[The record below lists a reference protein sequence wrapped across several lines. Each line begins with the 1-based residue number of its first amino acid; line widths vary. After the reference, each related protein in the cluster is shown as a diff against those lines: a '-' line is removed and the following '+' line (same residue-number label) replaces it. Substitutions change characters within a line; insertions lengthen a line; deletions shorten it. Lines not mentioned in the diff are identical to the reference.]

1 MAIEYKRRST
11 KQGRFSE
18 AGVGARAAITQLKNR
33 DDANIAAQERQRQ
46 SALRISD
53 QHIRSATRAF
63 EKPIAH
69 SAKEQARLTDIHNN
83 KIRANNIRADREVEA
98 LKAEAEQYDKQS
110 KIWMSFN
117 LAAGQ
122 ALASKAGDIWKA
134 YQTKKARETYEI
146 PDFTSGF
153 SIATNEA
160 QEDLSADMIVD
171 LLNNK
176 DLSIADKAATVKQVT
191 SKSSTIQEDLY
202 AQDYLD
208 NKDVIISST
217 RRDSRSSNG
226 TNLYTEEHVVELLQL
241 RAHLYLRKYD
251 INPHSEAGQR
261 ILRAT
266 NLWAGVEK
274 RGLNLAARG
283 KNDVQELTLGAQALR
298 AALKKGNY
306 KAVSNRLNEMAVIA
320 MGGVIK
326 VGDRWVEP
334 GQNGHDMTLP
344 EAVEHII
351 PYLAAANPDM
361 NWDQIDKILAK
372 TKVPLAGKYQHLNV
386 SDEKINKA
394 LEKAEKITGDK
405 FTPEQ
410 DLKFRND
417 YRQSQADKAPTW
429 AEELK
434 DRGYTDILKN
444 KLVNERETVNAQKV
458 KNAADQADT
467 DIAELTDRF
476 TNKNTKH
483 KDGYLDI
490 DSKEAYVVN
499 PDTGLSK
506 RQELFNRASY
516 KNTHPKVRDYIFGQ
530 LQWDSERNS
539 TFAAEEHY
547 KAARLTGNL
556 DDDTFYYYRMSKA
569 AQEHYAND
577 HQSSNLFF
585 ASGGNVDI
593 DIRNPIKVELEKIYQ
608 RSFVG
613 GKIPTEVEILE
624 NLGVQTYFHYLHRLN
639 AIKPGEKDYI
649 PNISNRKDKA
659 KEMLLLDIKEGNG
672 LFSRN
677 DPKRI
682 GGVLQVE
689 WTGLNSNY
697 SEETSALNTSNDF
710 TKSFKEY
717 NPRTVHKII
726 SPKQRL
732 ELMEMTI
739 TGNAE
744 KHDIP
749 ENIRSIISRLKVDPT
764 RKSEAHPDGEPLTLR
779 TVINDIVTET
789 PDNKNDMEYEWPTGL
804 DDQAANMGAQSY
816 NWGIQD
822 PIKIALFRLYGKQ
835 YGQYMRPELANYGR
849 TV

>member
-53 QHIRSATRAF
+53 QHIKSLGRSYD
-63 EKPIAH
+63 KPIEQA
-69 SAKEQARLTDIHNN
+69 AKERARLTDIHNN

-98 LKAEAEQYDKQS
+98 LKAQAEQYEKQS

-117 LAAGQ
+117 IAAGQ
-122 ALASKAGDIWKA
+122 ALVSKAGDAWKA
-134 YQTKKARETYEI
+134 WEQKQARETYEI

-160 QEDLSADMIVD
+160 QKD
-171 LLNNK
+171 LLKLSLVEIINNK
-176 DLSIADKAATVKQVT
+176 DLSVEDKAAAIKQVT
-191 SKSSTIQEDLY
+191 SKSSLIQEDLY

-217 RRDSRSSNG
+217 RRDARSSNG
-226 TNLYTEEHVVELLQL
+226 TNLYTEEHVTELLQL

-283 KNDVQELTLGAQALR
+283 KNDVQELTLGAQAVR
-298 AALKKGNY
+298 AALKKGDYDLVGSEIN
-306 KAVSNRLNEMAVIA
+306 AMAVIA
-320 MGGVIK
+320 MGGVVK

-361 NWDQIDKILAK
+361 NWDQIDKILAN
-372 TKVPLAGKYQHLNV
+372 TKVPAVKQYAWNEELALRKERASDAYKHEGGKKLLEAIGKV
-386 SDEKINKA
+386 KKKA
-394 LEKAEKITGDK
+394 HEANL
-405 FTPEQ
+405 
-410 DLKFRND
+410 
-417 YRQSQADKAPTW
+417 PTW
-429 AEELK
+429 QTVLK
-434 DRGYTDILKN
+434 GRGYTDILKN
-444 KLVNERETVNAQKV
+444 KLVNERKQVNQQKLD
-458 KNAADQADT
+458 NAADQADT

-490 DSKEAYVVN
+490 NSKEAYVVDPN
-499 PDTGLSK
+499 TGLSK
-506 RQELFNRASY
+506 RQELYNRASH
-516 KNTHPKVRDYIFGQ
+516 KNTHPKVRDYIFGE

-547 KAARLTGNL
+547 RAARLTGNL
-556 DDDTFYYYRMSKA
+556 DDDVYYYYRMSKA
-569 AQEHYAND
+569 AQEYYAND

-585 ASGGNVDI
+585 ASGGNVEE
-593 DIRNPIKVELEKIYQ
+593 DIRKPIRIELGQIYQ
-608 RSFVG
+608 EAFTA

-624 NLGVQTYFHYLHRLN
+624 DKGVQTYFHYLHRLN

-659 KEMLLLDIKEGNG
+659 LEMVRLDIEKGNG
-672 LFSRN
+672 VFSRK

-682 GGVLQVE
+682 GGTLRVE

-697 SEETSALNTSNDF
+697 SKEKSALNTSNDF
-710 TKSFKEY
+710 TKNFKEY
-717 NPRTVHKII
+717 NPRTVYKII

-732 ELMEMTI
+732 ELMEMAI

-764 RKSEAHPDGEPLTLR
+764 RTSPAHPDGEPLTLR
-779 TVINDIVTET
+779 TVINDIITET
-789 PDNKNDMEYEWPTGL
+789 PDDKTDMEYEWPTGL
-804 DDQAANMGAQSY
+804 DDQAANMGAQAY

-822 PIKIALFRLYGKQ
+822 PIKIALFRLYNKQ
-835 YGQYMRPELANYGR
+835 YGRYMRPELANYGR